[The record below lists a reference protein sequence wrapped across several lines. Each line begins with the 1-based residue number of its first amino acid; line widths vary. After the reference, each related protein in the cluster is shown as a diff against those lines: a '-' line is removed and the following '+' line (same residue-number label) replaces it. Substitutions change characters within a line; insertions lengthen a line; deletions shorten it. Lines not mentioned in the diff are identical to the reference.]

1 MDYYSRYPEVV
12 SLTNTSSK
20 KEIYKMKA
28 IFARHGIPDEV
39 RSDNGPQYASEIFAK
54 FARVR
59 LCAPTSS
66 PRYPQSNGEAE
77 RMVQTMKKLLTK
89 SDDPYQG
96 LLSYRSAPLSNGY
109 SPAELLMGRQLRGF
123 VPATPAT
130 LLPNMSPTEINGSK
144 NKFRD
149 RRQKRDLTNNIEP
162 RNYHHYLVEK
172 ECGFQTERKE
182 GLFYNSLKHQ
192 DLIPSQHHPRNFEG
206 TEDT

>member
-1 MDYYSRYPEVV
+1 
-12 SLTNTSSK
+12 
-20 KEIYKMKA
+20 
-28 IFARHGIPDEV
+28 
-39 RSDNGPQYASEIFAK
+39 
-54 FARVR
+54 
-59 LCAPTSS
+59 
-66 PRYPQSNGEAE
+66 
-77 RMVQTMKKLLTK
+77 MVQTMKKLLTK

-123 VPATPAT
+123 VPTTPAT
-130 LLPNMSPTEINGSK
+130 LLPNMSPKEINGTK

-192 DLIPSQHHPRNFEG
+192 DLIPSQHHPENFEG